1 MSHSDD
7 LKDRPEDATAPEAVE
22 KQPLGFEQTVA
33 PADPSLTGR
42 RLFLK
47 LALFGA
53 AASMVP
59 EAVMAAVQGEP
70 TASEGPVGLP
80 YKNGLNF
87 KQQPATLGDSKGPES
102 TYLVDGD
109 GDLYIDAGG
118 NVFLSN
124 IRATGTFASGSLNVG
139 PISIVQPAA
148 SLAGKYAGTQ
158 LNASTMV
165 LYSDRESQQQPA
177 NLSLTGT
184 LAKANSTVTI
194 TVGFP
199 PPGRPG
205 GDIYVEVGWSKVT
218 C

>member
-59 EAVMAAVQGEP
+59 EAVLAAVKGA
-70 TASEGPVGLP
+70 TTSPVALP
-80 YKNGLNF
+80 YRNGLAF
-87 KQQPATLGDSKGPES
+87 KQQPATLGDAKGPES

-124 IRATGTFASGSLNVG
+124 IRATGTFVSGSLDVG
-139 PISIVQPAA
+139 AISIVQPAA
-148 SLAGKYAGTQ
+148 SLAGKYAGTE
-158 LNASTMV
+158 LDASTTV

-177 NLSLTGT
+177 NLRLTGT

>member
-7 LKDRPEDATAPEAVE
+7 LKDRPEGATAPEAVE

-53 AASMVP
+53 AASMIP
-59 EAVMAAVQGEP
+59 ETVLAAVQSAGG
-70 TASEGPVGLP
+70 SPVALP
-80 YKNGLNF
+80 YRNSLTF
-87 KQQPATLGDSKGPES
+87 KQQQATLGDASGPES
-102 TYLVDGD
+102 IYLVDGD
-109 GDLYIDAGG
+109 GNLYIDAGG

-124 IRATGTFASGSLNVG
+124 IQATGTFVSGNLNVG

-148 SLAGKYAGTQ
+148 SMAGKYVGTQ
-158 LNASTMV
+158 LNASTTV

-177 NLSLTGT
+177 MLRLAGT
-184 LAKANSTVTI
+184 LANGDSTITI

-199 PPGRPG
+199 PTTRPG
-205 GDIYVEVGWSKVT
+205 GDIYVEVGWTKVT

>member
-59 EAVMAAVQGEP
+59 DAVMAAVQGEP
-70 TASEGPVGLP
+70 TAEGPVGLP
-80 YKNGLNF
+80 YKNTLAF
-87 KQQPATLGDSKGPES
+87 RRQEATLSDDKGNES
-102 TYLVDGD
+102 IYLVNGD

-124 IRATGTFASGSLNVG
+124 IKANGTFASGKLDAG

-148 SLAGKYAGTQ
+148 SMAGKYTDTSID
-158 LNASTMV
+158 ASTMV
-165 LYSDRESQQQPA
+165 LYSDKFSQQQPA
-177 NLSLTGT
+177 QLRVAGT
-184 LAKANSTVTI
+184 LAKANSSLSI
-194 TVGFP
+194 GVGFNTINP
-199 PPGRPG
+199 RQP
-205 GDIYVEVGWSKVT
+205 DIYVEVGWSKVT